1 MVTAAGVPYWAGF
14 KCHLNEEEEA
24 PRSGYMS
31 DGLDV
36 RLPLDADVLCLFHSM
51 IESTK
56 AAIPVVRSRW
66 QGALGAYPEMGRK
79 GYTQAFA
86 DPNVENPHTIGE

>member
-1 MVTAAGVPYWAGF
+1 MWGDERSWRVVTAAGVPYWAGF

-31 DGLDV
+31 HGLDV

-51 IESTK
+51 IEYTK

-66 QGALGAYPEMGRK
+66 QGALGAYPE
-79 GYTQAFA
+79 
-86 DPNVENPHTIGE
+86 V